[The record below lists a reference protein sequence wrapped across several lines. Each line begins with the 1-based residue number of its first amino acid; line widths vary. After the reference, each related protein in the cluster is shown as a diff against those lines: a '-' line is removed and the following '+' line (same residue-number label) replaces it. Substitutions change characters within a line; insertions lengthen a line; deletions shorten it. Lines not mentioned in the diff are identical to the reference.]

1 MNPWTV
7 AHQVP
12 LFMEFSRQKYWSQ
25 LLCSPPGHLPDPGIE
40 SISLASLALI
50 GGYFITALPGKPM
63 LLLLLRNKTSP
74 LQTNMLIKL
83 GI

>member
-12 LFMEFSRQKYWSQ
+12 LFMEFSGQEYWSQ
-25 LLCSPPGHLPDPGIE
+25 LPCSPGDLPDPGIE
-40 SISLASLALI
+40 SISLASLSLI
-50 GGYFITALPGKPM
+50 GGFFITASPGKTM
-63 LLLLLRNKTSP
+63 LLLLLLNKTSP
-74 LQTNMLIKL
+74 LQTNMLIKP